1 MISNNSSY
9 YYMLRY
15 FFSDIKKYNFQILKC
30 GRINHYL
37 AYKSGRCY
45 TNSNL

>member
-9 YYMLRY
+9 YYMLSY
-15 FFSDIKKYNFQILKC
+15 IFYDITKYNFQIPKC
-30 GRINHYL
+30 GRINQYM
-37 AYKSGRCY
+37 AYKYGRGY